1 MNKGNIQP
9 FLAKLYCMVN
19 DPETD
24 RLIAWAP
31 NGASFYVFR
40 SDELARTVLP
50 KFFKHGNF
58 SSFVRQLNLYGFHKV
73 PQLTQATLATSSR
86 AECWQFA
93 NPIFCRGQPDLLVL
107 GERRKNTQSTP
118 ISQTDGTVESGYGD
132 GSGDGKKRRR
142 HQAELSQELR
152 RIQEGNTALWKEAD
166 RARDRSARQQDMLD
180 KILRFLA
187 SVF

>member
-1 MNKGNIQP
+1 MNKGPPPP

-93 NPIFCRGQPDLLVL
+93 NPIFRRGQPDLLVL
-107 GERRKNTQSTP
+107 GERRKNTASAPLVQELAE
-118 ISQTDGTVESGYGD
+118 VLRELVLV
-132 GSGDGKKRRR
+132 KN